1 MNPHLSQAER
11 QNLGGPLKA
20 AKPKRFI
27 SPPRPVL
34 VLNRTSVGSRT
45 GRQEG
50 WGPLPGWGW
59 KPSQQPRED
68 VCPRVS
74 VSSVQ
79 ASCWPVASPAFAALA
94 RVSSKVR
101 GLRQET
107 FLHLLPPAW
116 SSRQAPIYTHSPQSS
131 PRAVA
136 VTPVLWVL
144 SSFFLSA
151 VCAGR
156 GASEG
161 GLDMGALVPP
171 GPQRGWWG
179 GWKAPK
185 SLKPS
190 GAIWVPTCM

>member
-20 AKPKRFI
+20 AKLKRFI

-116 SSRQAPIYTHSPQSS
+116 SSRQAPMYTHSPQSS
-131 PRAVA
+131 SRAVA

-144 SSFFLSA
+144 VLFSFPLS
-151 VCAGR
+151 VLG
-156 GASEG
+156 EG
-161 GLDMGALVPP
+161 L
-171 GPQRGWWG
+171 QRGDWTWG
-179 GWKAPK
+179 H
-185 SLKPS
+185 
-190 GAIWVPTCM
+190 